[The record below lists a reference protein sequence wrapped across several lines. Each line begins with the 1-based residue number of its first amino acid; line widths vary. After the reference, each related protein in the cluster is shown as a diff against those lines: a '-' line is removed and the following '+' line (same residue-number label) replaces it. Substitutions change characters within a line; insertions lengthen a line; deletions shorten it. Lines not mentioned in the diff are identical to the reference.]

1 MPTRVA
7 ESVYIV
13 GALVER
19 ADACALIV
27 DADRARA
34 DDSDATALAAAVVDR
49 ARPDS
54 IASAFAG
61 AREHARRAR
70 GMLGADV
77 REALDA
83 TRARMPRKVAS
94 ARLHE
99 FLSWT
104 RERASLITG
113 IVEASAPRDD
123 AYYLFTLGRASTR
136 ALMTVRTLAERVPS
150 VADAADAASLLR
162 ACGALETFRARD
174 SGDPSLADIESLLLH
189 DEGVPHGLPYTL
201 ATMDRALNALR
212 LVQRPSGAAP
222 RRLPPQL
229 TLGELPEIRDAVAHR
244 VESAAVDVRD
254 ADETLLKS
262 VRR

>member
-7 ESVYIV
+7 ESIYTV

-19 ADACALIV
+19 ADACALVV

-34 DDSDATALAAAVVDR
+34 DGTDAASLAAAVVDR

-54 IASAFAG
+54 IAAAFAG

-83 TRARMPRKVAS
+83 TRARMPRKVVP

-113 IVEASAPRDD
+113 IVEASAARDD
-123 AYYLFTLGRASTR
+123 AYHLFTLGRASTR
-136 ALMTVRTLAERVPS
+136 ALVTVRTLAERAPTVVES
-150 VADAADAASLLR
+150 GDAAALLR
-162 ACGALETFRARD
+162 ACGALETFRARG
-174 SGDPSLADIESLLLH
+174 SGEPTLADVERLLLL
-189 DEGVPHGLPYTL
+189 DDGVPHGLPYTL
-201 ATMDRALNALR
+201 ASMDRALTALR
-212 LVQRPSGAAP
+212 LSRPPADGSEP
-222 RRLPPQL
+222 RLPTHL
-229 TLGELPEIRDAVAHR
+229 TLGELPLIRDAVALR
-244 VESAAVDVRD
+244 VEGAAASIRE
-254 ADETLLKS
+254 ASSTLLQGS
-262 VRR
+262 GR